1 MYIIATIPIIET
13 IPVTDKDTILYN
25 ELKCKF
31 SSKNN
36 QFAHETPSEN
46 AERMSILIKGSKL

>member
-25 ELKCKF
+25 VFTYKF
-31 SSKNN
+31 SLKKTIR
-36 QFAHETPSEN
+36 A
-46 AERMSILIKGSKL
+46 